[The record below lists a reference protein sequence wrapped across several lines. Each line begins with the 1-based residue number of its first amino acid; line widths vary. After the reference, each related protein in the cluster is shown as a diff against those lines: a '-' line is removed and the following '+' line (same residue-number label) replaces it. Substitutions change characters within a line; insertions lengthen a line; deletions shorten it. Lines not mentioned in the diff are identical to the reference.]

1 MAEQLSGSLSVNFG
15 QAFALDASFDFPLDR
30 VTGIFGPSGSGKT
43 TLLRCIAGL
52 QKARGV
58 LAFGRV
64 SWQGEGYFMPCHQ
77 RPIGYVFQEASLFPH
92 LNVADNLAYAL
103 RRSVASTALH
113 EEVVALLDLA
123 PLLARHPDKL
133 SGGERQRVA
142 IARALLTAPQ
152 LLLMDE
158 PLSGL
163 DEQRKAEILP
173 YLESLCRSSRTPILY
188 VSHSV
193 DEVCR
198 LADDLLV
205 MEQGRVVGHG
215 PLEAMLIEQAIASPG
230 GQEVSAVLRA
240 QVSHIDKHWALA
252 ALQFSGGELWVQH
265 NGEGLGTGQRLRI
278 RAQDVSLSLSAHQDS
293 SIQNILPCTIREIR
307 EEPSGTMQLL
317 VLQLGSDQLLA
328 RLTRRSV
335 NHLGLKVGMTAFAQI
350 KSVAIVR

>member
-1 MAEQLSGSLSVNFG
+1 MAEQLSGSLNLNFVDT
-15 QAFALDASFDFPLDR
+15 FKLDATFNFPLDR

-52 QKARGV
+52 QKCRGR
-58 LAFGRV
+58 LTFNGTP
-64 SWQGEGYFMPCHQ
+64 WQQGGNIMPCHR

-92 LNVADNLAYAL
+92 LNVAGNLAYAQ
-103 RRSVASTALH
+103 RRASGVAANVD
-113 EEVVALLDLA
+113 EVIALLDLG
-123 PLLARHPDKL
+123 PLLTRRPDRL

-142 IARALLTAPQ
+142 IARALLNAPQ

-163 DEQRKAEILP
+163 DDQRKAEILP
-173 YLESLCRSSRTPILY
+173 YLESLCRGSRIPILY

-205 MEQGRVVGHG
+205 MDQGRVAGHG
-215 PLEAMLIEQAIASPG
+215 PLEQMLIEQAIASPG
-230 GQEVSAVLRA
+230 GHEVSAVLRA
-240 QVSHIDKHWALA
+240 RVSSIDSNWALA
-252 ALQFSGGELWVQH
+252 ALHFSGGEIWVAH
-265 NGEGLGTGQRLRI
+265 NGEGLGTSQRLRI
-278 RAQDVSLSLSAHQDS
+278 RAQDVSLSLSAHRDT

-307 EEPSGTMQLL
+307 QEPSGTMQLL
-317 VLQLGSDQLLA
+317 VLQLGDDHLLA

-335 NHLGLKVGMTAFAQI
+335 DHLGLAVGMAAFAQI